1 MDFLI
6 KILGFFFFLYM
17 VNSLVEIVMWSIVL
31 IYPPIYLV
39 LVSIGIILNIL
50 ERSRANSGS

>member
-39 LVSIGIILNIL
+39 LVSIGIILTIL